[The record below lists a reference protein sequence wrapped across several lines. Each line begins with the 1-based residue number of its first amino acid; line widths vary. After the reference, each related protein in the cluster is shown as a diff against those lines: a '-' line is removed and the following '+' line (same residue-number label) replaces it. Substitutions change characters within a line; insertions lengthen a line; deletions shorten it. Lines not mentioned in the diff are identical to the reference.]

1 MFKTPKYHNK
11 KTEIDG
17 ISFASKKEA
26 KRYTELKLL
35 ERAGLIKNLELQKK
49 FVFEGLA
56 YDSGRKV
63 SYLADFV
70 YIDEKGVKVVEDA
83 KGMKTD
89 VYKLKKAL
97 MRHFFNI
104 EIREV

>member
-35 ERAGLIKNLELQKK
+35 ERAGLIKNIELQKK
-49 FVFEGLA
+49 FVFEGLV

-83 KGMKTD
+83 KGMKTE
-89 VYKLKKAL
+89 VYKIKKAL